1 MKIQGNYHYRG
12 RSRRGLWRRTR
23 RRWWWWLWWWLWWV
37 RPGSTSPV
45 YPLWQGLV
53 RGRGGWGSLGRG
65 SSVVSKVG
73 VTSSRSLHSHGSNRH
88 SPPIDPLRQW
98 QRLVRYRRIWGRL
111 VRYRGSRR
119 RPVRYRRIW
128 GRPVRYRGSRRRP
141 VRYRRIPAEAGQVQE
156 VPVGAGQVK
165 AGSHHYH
172 LHYSVYQTLHKV
184 LQ

>member
-1 MKIQGNYHYRG
+1 M
-12 RSRRGLWRRTR
+12 
-23 RRWWWWLWWWLWWV
+23 WWV

-111 VRYRGSRR
+111 VRYRGSRQR
-119 RPVRYRRIW
+119 PVRYRRIWGRPVRYRGSRWRPVRYRRIW

-172 LHYSVYQTLHKV
+172 LHYSV
-184 LQ
+184 